1 MNAKTKPPFFRRRM
15 KSDAPPRRYRVAR
28 HIGVLLPIVTRKAF
42 GRKSIAEQRLL
53 LQWRAIVGE
62 EWARHSLPLRLLRGQ
77 DKRGGTLRIHAD
89 KGTALL
95 MQHEAPRII
104 ERINESGGYP
114 LVARLTFLQAPLPQT
129 SAPQPSSLQPPSPQP
144 QRKPAPP
151 RKPLP
156 SGFTPPE
163 LADIRHPPL
172 RATLRHLAASLAR
185 RPEH

>member
-1 MNAKTKPPFFRRRM
+1 MNTKNKPPFFRRRM
-15 KSDAPPRRYRVAR
+15 KTDAPPRRYRVAR

-62 EWARHSLPLRLLRGQ
+62 EWARHSIPLRLTRGQ
-77 DKRGGTLRIHAD
+77 DKRGGILRIQAD

-129 SAPQPSSLQPPSPQP
+129 PDAAQPPPKQP
-144 QRKPAPP
+144 PP
-151 RKPLP
+151 RRESAP

-172 RATLRHLAASLAR
+172 RAMLRHLACSLAR

>member
-1 MNAKTKPPFFRRRM
+1 MNAKTKPPFPRRRM

-62 EWARHSLPLRLLRGQ
+62 EWARHSIPLRLTRGQ
-77 DKRGGTLRIHAD
+77 DKRGGTLRIQAD

-114 LVARLTFLQAPLPQT
+114 LVARLTFLQAPMPQT
-129 SAPQPSSLQPPSPQP
+129 PAPP
-144 QRKPAPP
+144 PP
-151 RKPLP
+151 RKPPPPKQSPP

-172 RATLRHLAASLAR
+172 RATLQHLARSLAR